1 MMTEVFQQSHNSPE
15 LNFLLNSIKTQ
26 VWYLKDPE
34 TYGKVNQAHADFLG
48 LKIEEI
54 EDKNI
59 SNFLDEE
66 EIKTCKLNNHRVFSI
81 KRKTT
86 TKEWAKNYNNEH
98 RLLEVTRNPKL
109 NDKDEVEYVVCSAV
123 DITENIEKQKERVN
137 LIIEGTNIGTW
148 EWNIQS
154 GKIIVNQTWAQMLG
168 YNLEELK
175 PSNIEDWRRLT
186 HPQDLKKSNQ
196 AFKRHVEGKKEFY
209 NAEIRMKHKEGHW
222 IWVFDRGKIISWTED
237 GKPFKMFGSHIEI
250 TERKEAN
257 REVKK
262 TKELLENLSD
272 QAPGV
277 LYQFRMFPDRSYTFP
292 YASKGIYDIY
302 EVNADEVKEDGSK
315 AFEVIHP
322 DDYEEFIQSIY
333 DSFENLSIW
342 ESQHRVLLSEKG
354 LRWMEGTSTP
364 EQLDDG
370 SVIWHGNI
378 KDITERKKKEEKIKE
393 LTYRDSLTGLYNRR
407 FFEEELKRLDTKRQ
421 LPISIIMA
429 DLNGLKLINDSYG
442 HQKGDQLLEK
452 TAKILKESL
461 RKEDI
466 LARQGGD
473 EFAIL
478 LPQTSKKEVLK
489 VLNRI
494 KEKVEKTKKDEIAV
508 SIALGMSVKTE
519 PAEDINK
526 VYQQADD
533 AMYKNKLSNSR
544 SVKSHVVNNLINTLN
559 IKSNETK
566 DHSIR
571 MKTLAYN
578 FAKYLGLSDSEL
590 DRLSL
595 LATLHDIGKI
605 TISENILKKKDKLT
619 EKEWEI
625 IKTHSEKGYKIASSS
640 EEFAIIADE
649 IYAHHERWDGNG
661 YPRGL
666 SEESIPYLAR
676 IISIIDAFDVMTH
689 DRTYRKAMSK
699 KEALAEIKR
708 CAGSQFDP
716 DLANKF
722 IDSVKSEHY

>member
-1 MMTEVFQQSHNSPE
+1 
-15 LNFLLNSIKTQ
+15 
-26 VWYLKDPE
+26 
-34 TYGKVNQAHADFLG
+34 
-48 LKIEEI
+48 
-54 EDKNI
+54 
-59 SNFLDEE
+59 
-66 EIKTCKLNNHRVFSI
+66 
-81 KRKTT
+81 
-86 TKEWAKNYNNEH
+86 
-98 RLLEVTRNPKL
+98 
-109 NDKDEVEYVVCSAV
+109 
-123 DITENIEKQKERVN
+123 
-137 LIIEGTNIGTW
+137 
-148 EWNIQS
+148 
-154 GKIIVNQTWAQMLG
+154 
-168 YNLEELK
+168 
-175 PSNIEDWRRLT
+175 
-186 HPQDLKKSNQ
+186 
-196 AFKRHVEGKKEFY
+196 
-209 NAEIRMKHKEGHW
+209 
-222 IWVFDRGKIISWTED
+222 
-237 GKPFKMFGSHIEI
+237 
-250 TERKEAN
+250 
-257 REVKK
+257 
-262 TKELLENLSD
+262 
-272 QAPGV
+272 
-277 LYQFRMFPDRSYTFP
+277 
-292 YASKGIYDIY
+292 
-302 EVNADEVKEDGSK
+302 
-315 AFEVIHP
+315 
-322 DDYEEFIQSIY
+322 
-333 DSFENLSIW
+333 
-342 ESQHRVLLSEKG
+342 
-354 LRWMEGTSTP
+354 
-364 EQLDDG
+364 
-370 SVIWHGNI
+370 
-378 KDITERKKKEEKIKE
+378 
-393 LTYRDSLTGLYNRR
+393 
-407 FFEEELKRLDTKRQ
+407 
-421 LPISIIMA
+421 MA

-519 PAEDINK
+519 PDEDINK

-722 IDSVKSEHY
+722 IDSVKFERY

>member
-1 MMTEVFQQSHNSPE
+1 MS
-15 LNFLLNSIKTQ
+15 
-26 VWYLKDPE
+26 
-34 TYGKVNQAHADFLG
+34 
-48 LKIEEI
+48 
-54 EDKNI
+54 
-59 SNFLDEE
+59 
-66 EIKTCKLNNHRVFSI
+66 
-81 KRKTT
+81 
-86 TKEWAKNYNNEH
+86 
-98 RLLEVTRNPKL
+98 
-109 NDKDEVEYVVCSAV
+109 
-123 DITENIEKQKERVN
+123 
-137 LIIEGTNIGTW
+137 
-148 EWNIQS
+148 
-154 GKIIVNQTWAQMLG
+154 
-168 YNLEELK
+168 
-175 PSNIEDWRRLT
+175 
-186 HPQDLKKSNQ
+186 
-196 AFKRHVEGKKEFY
+196 
-209 NAEIRMKHKEGHW
+209 
-222 IWVFDRGKIISWTED
+222 
-237 GKPFKMFGSHIEI
+237 
-250 TERKEAN
+250 
-257 REVKK
+257 
-262 TKELLENLSD
+262 
-272 QAPGV
+272 
-277 LYQFRMFPDRSYTFP
+277 
-292 YASKGIYDIY
+292 
-302 EVNADEVKEDGSK
+302 
-315 AFEVIHP
+315 
-322 DDYEEFIQSIY
+322 
-333 DSFENLSIW
+333 
-342 ESQHRVLLSEKG
+342 
-354 LRWMEGTSTP
+354 
-364 EQLDDG
+364 
-370 SVIWHGNI
+370 
-378 KDITERKKKEEKIKE
+378 
-393 LTYRDSLTGLYNRR
+393 
-407 FFEEELKRLDTKRQ
+407 
-421 LPISIIMA
+421 
-429 DLNGLKLINDSYG
+429 LKLINDSYG

-519 PAEDINK
+519 PDEDINK

-722 IDSVKSEHY
+722 IDSVKFERY

>member
-1 MMTEVFQQSHNSPE
+1 
-15 LNFLLNSIKTQ
+15 
-26 VWYLKDPE
+26 
-34 TYGKVNQAHADFLG
+34 
-48 LKIEEI
+48 
-54 EDKNI
+54 
-59 SNFLDEE
+59 
-66 EIKTCKLNNHRVFSI
+66 
-81 KRKTT
+81 
-86 TKEWAKNYNNEH
+86 
-98 RLLEVTRNPKL
+98 
-109 NDKDEVEYVVCSAV
+109 V
-123 DITENIEKQKERVN
+123 DITENIEKQKERFN

-302 EVNADEVKEDGSK
+302 EINADEVKEDGSK

-519 PAEDINK
+519 PDEDINK

-722 IDSVKSEHY
+722 IDSVKFERY

>member
-1 MMTEVFQQSHNSPE
+1 
-15 LNFLLNSIKTQ
+15 
-26 VWYLKDPE
+26 
-34 TYGKVNQAHADFLG
+34 
-48 LKIEEI
+48 
-54 EDKNI
+54 
-59 SNFLDEE
+59 
-66 EIKTCKLNNHRVFSI
+66 
-81 KRKTT
+81 
-86 TKEWAKNYNNEH
+86 
-98 RLLEVTRNPKL
+98 
-109 NDKDEVEYVVCSAV
+109 V
-123 DITENIEKQKERVN
+123 DITENIEKQKERFN

-519 PAEDINK
+519 PDEDINK

-722 IDSVKSEHY
+722 IDSVKFERY

>member
-1 MMTEVFQQSHNSPE
+1 M
-15 LNFLLNSIKTQ
+15 
-26 VWYLKDPE
+26 
-34 TYGKVNQAHADFLG
+34 
-48 LKIEEI
+48 
-54 EDKNI
+54 
-59 SNFLDEE
+59 
-66 EIKTCKLNNHRVFSI
+66 
-81 KRKTT
+81 
-86 TKEWAKNYNNEH
+86 
-98 RLLEVTRNPKL
+98 
-109 NDKDEVEYVVCSAV
+109 
-123 DITENIEKQKERVN
+123 DITENIEKQKERFN

-302 EVNADEVKEDGSK
+302 EINADEVKEDGSK

-519 PAEDINK
+519 PDEDINK

-722 IDSVKSEHY
+722 IDSVKFERY

>member
-1 MMTEVFQQSHNSPE
+1 
-15 LNFLLNSIKTQ
+15 
-26 VWYLKDPE
+26 
-34 TYGKVNQAHADFLG
+34 
-48 LKIEEI
+48 
-54 EDKNI
+54 
-59 SNFLDEE
+59 
-66 EIKTCKLNNHRVFSI
+66 
-81 KRKTT
+81 
-86 TKEWAKNYNNEH
+86 
-98 RLLEVTRNPKL
+98 
-109 NDKDEVEYVVCSAV
+109 V
-123 DITENIEKQKERVN
+123 DITENIEKQKERFN

-429 DLNGLKLINDSYG
+429 DLNGLKL
-442 HQKGDQLLEK
+442 
-452 TAKILKESL
+452 
-461 RKEDI
+461 
-466 LARQGGD
+466 
-473 EFAIL
+473 
-478 LPQTSKKEVLK
+478 
-489 VLNRI
+489 
-494 KEKVEKTKKDEIAV
+494 
-508 SIALGMSVKTE
+508 
-519 PAEDINK
+519 
-526 VYQQADD
+526 
-533 AMYKNKLSNSR
+533 
-544 SVKSHVVNNLINTLN
+544 
-559 IKSNETK
+559 
-566 DHSIR
+566 
-571 MKTLAYN
+571 N
-578 FAKYLGLSDSEL
+578 F
-590 DRLSL
+590 R
-595 LATLHDIGKI
+595 
-605 TISENILKKKDKLT
+605 
-619 EKEWEI
+619 
-625 IKTHSEKGYKIASSS
+625 
-640 EEFAIIADE
+640 
-649 IYAHHERWDGNG
+649 R
-661 YPRGL
+661 
-666 SEESIPYLAR
+666 
-676 IISIIDAFDVMTH
+676 
-689 DRTYRKAMSK
+689 
-699 KEALAEIKR
+699 
-708 CAGSQFDP
+708 
-716 DLANKF
+716 
-722 IDSVKSEHY
+722 

>member
-1 MMTEVFQQSHNSPE
+1 M
-15 LNFLLNSIKTQ
+15 
-26 VWYLKDPE
+26 
-34 TYGKVNQAHADFLG
+34 
-48 LKIEEI
+48 
-54 EDKNI
+54 
-59 SNFLDEE
+59 
-66 EIKTCKLNNHRVFSI
+66 
-81 KRKTT
+81 
-86 TKEWAKNYNNEH
+86 
-98 RLLEVTRNPKL
+98 
-109 NDKDEVEYVVCSAV
+109 
-123 DITENIEKQKERVN
+123 DITENIEKQKERFN

-519 PAEDINK
+519 PDEDINK

-722 IDSVKSEHY
+722 IDSVKFERY

>member
-1 MMTEVFQQSHNSPE
+1 
-15 LNFLLNSIKTQ
+15 
-26 VWYLKDPE
+26 
-34 TYGKVNQAHADFLG
+34 
-48 LKIEEI
+48 
-54 EDKNI
+54 
-59 SNFLDEE
+59 
-66 EIKTCKLNNHRVFSI
+66 
-81 KRKTT
+81 
-86 TKEWAKNYNNEH
+86 
-98 RLLEVTRNPKL
+98 
-109 NDKDEVEYVVCSAV
+109 
-123 DITENIEKQKERVN
+123 
-137 LIIEGTNIGTW
+137 
-148 EWNIQS
+148 
-154 GKIIVNQTWAQMLG
+154 
-168 YNLEELK
+168 
-175 PSNIEDWRRLT
+175 
-186 HPQDLKKSNQ
+186 
-196 AFKRHVEGKKEFY
+196 
-209 NAEIRMKHKEGHW
+209 
-222 IWVFDRGKIISWTED
+222 
-237 GKPFKMFGSHIEI
+237 
-250 TERKEAN
+250 
-257 REVKK
+257 
-262 TKELLENLSD
+262 LS
-272 QAPGV
+272 
-277 LYQFRMFPDRSYTFP
+277 
-292 YASKGIYDIY
+292 
-302 EVNADEVKEDGSK
+302 
-315 AFEVIHP
+315 
-322 DDYEEFIQSIY
+322 
-333 DSFENLSIW
+333 
-342 ESQHRVLLSEKG
+342 
-354 LRWMEGTSTP
+354 
-364 EQLDDG
+364 
-370 SVIWHGNI
+370 
-378 KDITERKKKEEKIKE
+378 
-393 LTYRDSLTGLYNRR
+393 
-407 FFEEELKRLDTKRQ
+407 
-421 LPISIIMA
+421 
-429 DLNGLKLINDSYG
+429 LKLINDSYG

-519 PAEDINK
+519 PDEDINK

-722 IDSVKSEHY
+722 IDSVKFERY